1 MCPIFPYWDESYA
14 YENAFDAIVDVFVDP
29 IYEIADEV
37 NDLGLEFVRDS
48 YYDLNLNQVVEE
60 PADEGFGA
68 WTYGIA
74 AVSGI
79 AAIATMA
86 AIAIGNKKS
95 GIDSDYERIL

>member
-14 YENAFDAIVDVFVDP
+14 YDISIYAIVDVFVGP

-37 NDLGLEFVRDS
+37 NDLGLDFARDS

-60 PADEGFGA
+60 PTDEGFAA

-74 AVSGI
+74 AVSGV